1 MKEICGPGSAL
12 WRLVLSLAVSFTA
25 EQINRATEQSQLAGP
40 TKVKIKLTPQRWK
53 TGLTFSPLKQRLG
66 WLVGENVIHHPTL
79 PTPGL
84 IVQSSAKLCHPATW
98 CHTIWG
104 EGSGGRLLIPVQ
116 VHSQV
121 KWNRKRCG
129 QRASQARGDSPPH
142 PRTSQASLPA
152 SDSVLP
158 TKIPAPPPQPGFP
171 LQSGHGLLIGFL

>member
-25 EQINRATEQSQLAGP
+25 EQINRATEQSWLAGP

-104 EGSGGRLLIPVQ
+104 KGQ
-116 VHSQV
+116 VADFS
-121 KWNRKRCG
+121 
-129 QRASQARGDSPPH
+129 
-142 PRTSQASLPA
+142 
-152 SDSVLP
+152 
-158 TKIPAPPPQPGFP
+158 
-171 LQSGHGLLIGFL
+171 FL